1 MAKKI
6 RFTVYYP
13 EHGPLGYFVCDALI
27 VPRIHTVLN
36 GSSSWADA
44 RIYEGGTHQIS
55 FDATQ
60 DDITL
65 FLDLVKVQMGALAG
79 CEEFITARESVTQIN
94 NMNGELK
101 RTAEQN
107 KMVAWRNARFI
118 SSKA

>member
-79 CEEFITARESVTQIN
+79 CEEFITATQDRMKLALDREA
-94 NMNGELK
+94 
-101 RTAEQN
+101 RT
-107 KMVAWRNARFI
+107 
-118 SSKA
+118 